1 MPFSEKKSVS
11 AEKSGL
17 HPRNRHR
24 ERYDF
29 PALTA
34 THPALAPFVKPNPH
48 GGEASI
54 DFADPQAVKVLNTAL
69 LRHYYGVEAWDIPAG
84 YLCPPIPGRA
94 DYIHHIADLLRE
106 QNGGR
111 IPSGPKIRCLDI
123 GVGANCVYPIIG
135 RHEYGWSFV
144 GTDIDPVALASA
156 QAILAANPALQ
167 AAVECRRQT
176 DPKAI
181 FRGVVQPDEVFD
193 LCVCNPPFHA
203 SAEEA
208 RSGHLRKRS
217 HLSGKRQ
224 TQPALNFGGQAN
236 ELWCEG
242 GEERFLQDMIR
253 ESQALPT
260 SCFWYSSLVSRQ
272 SSLKKVQTT
281 LAAAGAQAV
290 AVLPM
295 EQGNKSSRVLAWSF
309 LTPAQQKIWKTVRWK
324 KGG

>member
-1 MPFSEKKSVS
+1 MPLSDKKIYPTEKPN
-11 AEKSGL
+11 L

-29 PALTA
+29 PLLTA
-34 THPALAPFVKPNPH
+34 AHPALAPFVKPNPY
-48 GGEASI
+48 GDASI
-54 DFADPQAVKVLNTAL
+54 DFSDPQAVKTLNTAL

-106 QNGGR
+106 HNFGS
-111 IPSGPKIRCLDI
+111 IPTGPKIRCLDI
-123 GVGANCVYPIIG
+123 GVGANAVYPIIG

-144 GTDIDPVALASA
+144 GTDTDPVALASA

-167 AAVECRRQT
+167 AAVECRLQP
-176 DPKAI
+176 DAKAI
-181 FRGVVQPDEVFD
+181 FSGIVQPDEVFD
-193 LCVCNPPFHA
+193 LSICNPPFHA

-208 RSGHLRKRS
+208 RSGNLRKLNNLS
-217 HLSGKRQ
+217 HKRVAK
-224 TQPALNFGGQAN
+224 PALNFGGQAS

-242 GEERFLQDMIR
+242 GEERFLQEMIR

-260 SCFWYSSLVSRQ
+260 SCFWYSSLVSKQ
-272 SSLKKVQTT
+272 SNLKKVQKA
-281 LAAAGAQAV
+281 LEAADARAV

-295 EQGNKSSRVLAWSF
+295 GQGNKTSRVVAWSF
-309 LTPAQQKIWKTVRWK
+309 LTKAQQKVWKTTRWK
-324 KGG
+324 KEQ